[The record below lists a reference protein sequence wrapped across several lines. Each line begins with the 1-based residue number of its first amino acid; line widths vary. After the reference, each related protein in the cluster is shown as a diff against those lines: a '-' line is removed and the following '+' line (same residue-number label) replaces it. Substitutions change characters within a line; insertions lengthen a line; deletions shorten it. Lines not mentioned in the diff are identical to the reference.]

1 MEKNTK
7 IIVGTIMVI
16 GGLVLASKTDNK
28 NINVNIKDDVGDRTM
43 ALIVT
48 GIGAYILY
56 KTLK

>member
-16 GGLVLASKTDNK
+16 GGLVVASKTDNK
-28 NINVNIKDDVGDRTM
+28 NINVKIKDDVGDRTM